1 MDASDVTD
9 LESFER
15 DRAEKLKDI
24 FEWGPFDHADVLASG
39 RLLRETVYVIY
50 SPLYKEAKL
59 IKRSD
64 EGLRCIVTNRII
76 GVEEGY
82 TFIKLFRDNL
92 RPYPDEIVYHN
103 PKPVVVVMMRA
114 PSGAI
119 LTRRAEERTRGQLA
133 FPAGFQENKDLT
145 WQNAACR
152 EVFEETGLVISP
164 EYLKEYR
171 THTVANGSINLM
183 FVFYMRLVD
192 EPPKRE
198 PDDEVLEV
206 LTTDTPIDLAF
217 ETHTEALRTFL
228 SLDVSL
234 FKPEHAL
241 AGVSGK

>member
-1 MDASDVTD
+1 MDANDVTD
-9 LESFER
+9 LKSFELW
-15 DRAEKLKDI
+15 RAEKLKVMH
-24 FEWGPFDHADVLASG
+24 EWRPFDHAETIASG
-39 RLLRETVYVIY
+39 HLLRGTIYGIY
-50 SPLYKEAKL
+50 SPLYKEANL
-59 IKRSD
+59 VIR
-64 EGLRCIVTNRII
+64 EEAGLRCLATNRII

-82 TFIKLFRDNL
+82 CFIKVFQDNL

-114 PSGAI
+114 LSGAV

-145 WQNAACR
+145 WQNAARR

-164 EYLKEYR
+164 EYLKEYK

-183 FVFYMRLVD
+183 FAFYMRLVD

-206 LTTDTPIDLAF
+206 VTTATPIDLAF
-217 ETHTEALRTFL
+217 DTHTEALRAFL
-228 SLDVSL
+228 TLDVSL
-234 FKPEHAL
+234 FRL
-241 AGVSGK
+241 AHSFGTNLTL

>member
-1 MDASDVTD
+1 MTDVNDITD
-9 LESFER
+9 LESVER
-15 DRAEKLKDI
+15 YFDERLKAMY
-24 FEWGPFDHADVLASG
+24 EWGPFDHAKDIA
-39 RLLRETVYVIY
+39 RLLGKIIYAIY
-50 SPLYKEAKL
+50 SPLYKQAKL
-59 IKRSD
+59 VRREE
-64 EGLRCIVTNRII
+64 EGLRCLATGRIV
-76 GVEEGY
+76 GVHEGY
-82 TFIKLFRDNL
+82 TFIKIFRDNL

-114 PSGAI
+114 PSGAV

-164 EYLKEYR
+164 EYLKEYK

-183 FVFYMRLVD
+183 FAFYMRLVD

-206 LTTDTPIDLAF
+206 VTTATPIDLAF
-217 ETHTEALRTFL
+217 ETHTEALRAFL
-228 SLDVSL
+228 TLDVSL
-234 FKPEHAL
+234 FKQAQSFGTNL
-241 AGVSGK
+241 TL

>member
-9 LESFER
+9 LDSFER
-15 DRAEKLKDI
+15 YRAEKLKEI
-24 FEWGPFDHADVLASG
+24 YEWGPLDHAGVLASR
-39 RLLRETVYVIY
+39 RLLRETVYAIY
-50 SPLYKEAKL
+50 SPLYKEATL
-59 IKRSD
+59 IKRTD

-114 PSGAI
+114 PSGAV

-133 FPAGFQENKDLT
+133 FPAGFQENKDST

-198 PDDEVLEV
+198 ADDEVLEV
-206 LTTDTPIDLAF
+206 VTTATPIDLAF
-217 ETHTEALRTFL
+217 ETHTEALRAFL
-228 SLDVSL
+228 SIDVAS
-234 FKPEHAL
+234 FKRDSATPL
-241 AGVSGK
+241 SQ